1 MRYLVANKS
10 NLTKKAVQLLGS
22 EYTLENEKM
31 LKKAST
37 LEEFNKALVGHG
49 VEETKSISGKN
60 DFRYVNLG
68 DSYLLTIVEYKGKF
82 RICCWADIVEEYMDD
97 FE

>member
-10 NLTKKAVQLLGS
+10 NLTKKAIQLLGS
-22 EYTLENEKM
+22 EYTLEREKM
-31 LKKAST
+31 LKKANT
-37 LEEFNKALVGHG
+37 LEEFNECMLGYG
-49 VEETKSISGKN
+49 IEEEKSISGNN

-68 DSYLLTIVEYKGKF
+68 DAYLLTIVEYRGKL
-82 RICCWADIVEEYMDD
+82 RICCWADIVEEYMND